1 MTKNIDLDN
10 TNPLEDLYEDFQRI
24 VKQAVIKFQV
34 KAEMYETMETKMW
47 ADQYIAAKN
56 KQDTFYSYTDYDEDD
71 VREA

>member
-34 KAEMYETMETKMW
+34 KADMYETMETKMW
-47 ADQYIAAKN
+47 ADQ
-56 KQDTFYSYTDYDEDD
+56 
-71 VREA
+71 